1 MAART
6 QPEAGGFD
14 SQARKLTDDDSQP
27 SAEILARIEAEL
39 AASKAR
45 ILRILA
51 GDEVS
56 EPPTVATETFTAPG
70 EPACARALSPETI
83 QQRQRELHAIIT
95 SFEQRV
101 GDDYDLAIVLQR
113 FPDAA
118 PLRLHS
124 VTFFRSGA
132 VSFIGLDTLGR
143 SANLYDTLDDFA
155 LILKK
160 VRRLNRSRRRR
171 PVEFYTVTGNNA

>member
-1 MAART
+1 MVAHA
-6 QPEAGGFD
+6 QPEAGVFN
-14 SQARKLTDDDSQP
+14 SQARKLTEDDSQP
-27 SAEILARIEAEL
+27 NAEILARIEAEL

-56 EPPTVATETFTAPG
+56 EPQTVATETFTAPG
-70 EPACARALSPETI
+70 EPACERALSPETI

-95 SFEQRV
+95 SFEQRI

-124 VTFFRSGA
+124 VTFFHSGA
-132 VSFIGLDTLGR
+132 VSFMGLDTLGR

-160 VRRLNRSRRRR
+160 VRRLNRSRPTQ
-171 PVEFYTVTGNNA
+171 PVEFYTVTRNNA